1 MADQEL
7 RKGIRIL
14 VSGGASS
21 LGDETLEKV
30 VVSCQTVQ
38 RERNPAAL
46 TLKDAEYLRK
56 YLGICQGLLDRVY
69 KNTEAGE
76 ALMALNKEYE
86 DADLGPNIKKDYV
99 AGNHLCAPSGW
110 VPSEVCW

>member
-1 MADQEL
+1 MSDQEL

-30 VVSCQTVQ
+30 VISCQQTQ

-46 TLKDAEYLRK
+46 TMTDATYLQEYLTLCENLLNRHLKEDEANEELKDLNER
-56 YLGICQGLLDRVY
+56 Y
-69 KNTEAGE
+69 K
-76 ALMALNKEYE
+76 
-86 DADLGPNIKKDYV
+86 DADLGPNIKKSHV
-99 AGNHLCAPSGW
+99 AGDHLCTPSGW